1 MESYPYSQY
10 EDEQLL
16 ELLRCSDKKAF
27 TEIYDR
33 YSEKIFA
40 IAYVHCKLK
49 ELAEE
54 IMQDVFMSLWERRDI
69 SNIKTLAAYL
79 ATAAKFAVF
88 DQLQKNF
95 RRRQILENRGE
106 LAIASFSEELTINA
120 RFLKNYIADAVNAL
134 PEKCRLVYC
143 YSREEGM
150 NVNEI
155 AEKMNITQKAAE
167 NYLSRALKTL
177 RVSLKNVRLLAWIM
191 L

>member
-1 MESYPYSQY
+1 
-10 EDEQLL
+10 
-16 ELLRCSDKKAF
+16 
-27 TEIYDR
+27 
-33 YSEKIFA
+33 
-40 IAYVHCKLK
+40 
-49 ELAEE
+49 
-54 IMQDVFMSLWERRDI
+54 MSLWERRNI

-95 RRRQILENRGE
+95 RRRQILESRGGTVV
-106 LAIASFSEELTINA
+106 SFSEELTINA

-177 RVSLKNVRLLAWIM
+177 RVSLKNVRLWTWIT
-191 L
+191 LLFLFSWK